1 MRQPWNM
8 RSEKA
13 QTVFANGN
21 VRVFV
26 SGLQPLLTEMLGEAL
41 RKPYQKPTESNRQ
54 NLFHVAR
61 YVCTS
66 PSNYCIMIML
76 LPQW

>member
-1 MRQPWNM
+1 MRQPWNI
-8 RSEKA
+8 RNEKA

-41 RKPYQKPTESNRQ
+41 RKPHSKPIESK
-54 NLFHVAR
+54 
-61 YVCTS
+61 
-66 PSNYCIMIML
+66 
-76 LPQW
+76 

>member
-8 RSEKA
+8 RNEKA

-21 VRVFV
+21 VHVFV

-41 RKPYQKPTESNRQ
+41 HKANQKP
-54 NLFHVAR
+54 
-61 YVCTS
+61 
-66 PSNYCIMIML
+66 
-76 LPQW
+76 LPIER